1 MAKKKKKDKSPEI
14 IANLKHTISM
24 GGNSVNIEKLK
35 EILKA
40 VEEGTHVVKK
50 RPGRRKSRKQEGKV
64 DEGIEKKPKTFGI

>member
-35 EILKA
+35 EILKN
-40 VEEGTHVVKK
+40 VEEGTHVIKK
-50 RPGRRKSRKQEGKV
+50 RPGRRG
-64 DEGIEKKPKTFGI
+64 KPKKKEEPRDPNMEY